1 MRISDWSSDVC
12 SSDLAELDDAVR
24 PILETKIR
32 MGLFEHPY
40 VDVAKA
46 AAVLA
51 DPEHLRLARV
61 AAERSA
67 VLLRNDKQ
75 LLPLAQRKIKSIA
88 VIGPLANAE
97 RDTLGPWVFPQ
108 NRPQA
113 ISVLAGLRA
122 KVGRSAENTS
132 ELQSLMRISYAVL

>member
-1 MRISDWSSDVC
+1 MEMAMIPKPAAFQS
-12 SSDLAELDDAVR
+12 LPGALKAGKITQAELDDAVR

-75 LLPLAQRKIKSIA
+75 LLPLARSKIKSIA
-88 VIGPLANAE
+88 VIGPPANAE
-97 RDTLGPWVFPQ
+97 NPE
-108 NRPQA
+108 
-113 ISVLAGLRA
+113 
-122 KVGRSAENTS
+122 SA
-132 ELQSLMRISYAVL
+132 RGGKRGGK

>member
-12 SSDLAELDDAVR
+12 SSDLITQAELDDAVR

-40 VDVAKA
+40 VDVANA

-75 LLPLAQRKIKSIA
+75 LLPLAQRTIKSI
-88 VIGPLANAE
+88 
-97 RDTLGPWVFPQ
+97 
-108 NRPQA
+108 
-113 ISVLAGLRA
+113 
-122 KVGRSAENTS
+122 RSEEPTS
-132 ELQSLMRISYAVL
+132 ELQSLMRNSYAVFLLKKTKKQQT